1 AMRAVLVPT
10 AARPECRALLATAF
24 RLAARLGADVLG
36 RHFRPL
42 PLEPG
47 DWDMADLW
55 TMNQRA
61 AWAVPIGAE
70 AERAAEAAERL
81 FRSYADDAGYPISDA
96 PGSRAR
102 PHASWQA
109 LDGAPFEL
117 MPAVGGA
124 SDLIVVSRA
133 SERGGEKAWIVLM
146 SALLDSLRPVLVLPH
161 QGEPPP
167 VRRIAI
173 AWNAGRTETLAVH
186 AALPLLKAAEDVVLL
201 TVGASRK

>member
-1 AMRAVLVPT
+1 ILVPT
-10 AARPECRALLATAF
+10 ADRPECRALLSTAF
-24 RLAARLGADVLG
+24 RLGVRLGADVLG
-36 RHFRPL
+36 RHFRPV

-55 TMNQRA
+55 SMNQRA
-61 AWAVPIGAE
+61 AWAMPIAE
-70 AERAAEAAERL
+70 EADRAADAAEQL
-81 FRSYADDAGYPISDA
+81 FRSYADGAGYPVSVAAGTPD
-96 PGSRAR
+96 R
-102 PHASWQA
+102 PHASFQA

-117 MPAVGGA
+117 MSAVGGA

-133 SERGGEKAWIVLM
+133 AERGGEKAWIVLM